1 MAQEKEEQINTE
13 LNPPT
18 INIEDGS
25 QPSSASNQAEPNP
38 IPIDSSSSANYKDEF
53 IAKMNVY
60 IHSANDFADKAAEVT
75 TEYGNPIVEFSAKMA
90 SKFKEFFNLA

>member
-1 MAQEKEEQINTE
+1 MEQEKEEQINTE
-13 LNPPT
+13 FNPPT

-38 IPIDSSSSANYKDEF
+38 IPIDSSSANYKDELM
-53 IAKMNVY
+53 AKMNVY
-60 IHSANDFADKAAEVT
+60 IHSANDFVDKAAEVT